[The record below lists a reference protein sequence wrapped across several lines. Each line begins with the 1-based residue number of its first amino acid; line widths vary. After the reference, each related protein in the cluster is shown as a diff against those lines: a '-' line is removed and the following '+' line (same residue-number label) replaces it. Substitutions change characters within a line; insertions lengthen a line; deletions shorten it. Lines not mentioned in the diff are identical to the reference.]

1 MSNISRLTGA
11 GLIASGTVFS
21 TDDQNTINSLSDDEV
36 TALVSISQKVSLD
49 FLSRNC
55 GSASPAASPTTHSV
69 GIVF

>member
-21 TDDQNTINSLSDDEV
+21 TDDQTTINSLSDDEV
-36 TALVSISQKVSLD
+36 SALISISLKVSLD
-49 FLSRNC
+49 FLKRNC
-55 GSASPAASPTTHSV
+55 GSESPAAAPTTHVV